1 MKTYHS
7 IKELFSIADENHC
20 SPGEIAC
27 RVEAEEHDL
36 SYEEVWERMKK
47 TIPVFRQAIQRG
59 LADTKKSAPVPAVFY
74 RRYWRPW
81 QKKKIL
87 R

>member
-36 SYEEVWERMKK
+36 SYEEVWEQMKR

-59 LADTKKSAPVPAVFY
+59 LADTKNRRAALSAEMRIFC
-74 RRYWRPW
+74 
-81 QKKKIL
+81 L
-87 R
+87 